1 MKKYLV
7 VAGCSYTA
15 NSGSWASPEYWDEN
29 FKQINLAISGTG
41 NHVISTRVI
50 EEVDNLLNS
59 GVKPRQL
66 DVIIQWTGLYR
77 LDTVVPKRDDVPR
90 SISSLPMPYKLKKR
104 KSDNIWVTDASR
116 IDDSI
121 WRDLYRI
128 TSDEQFFISTLEN
141 ILRTQWYLKS
151 KKIKYLMF
159 TGWDIFTYG
168 KKPNKESNQKEIVI
182 SGNQFSDKI
191 YNNINNDLVTD
202 SYTWSSSLW
211 DMIDWDNFWTF
222 ENDKVKYG
230 GMLQWIQNT
239 LPKNWYSGRPGK
251 KIRDFHPSSE
261 AHKKFANTV
270 LITAMETLNCRR
282 RYRPSPV
289 KGSR

>member
-1 MKKYLV
+1 MKKSLV

-15 NSGSWASPEYWDEN
+15 NSGSWAASDYWKDDYS
-29 FKQINLAISGTG
+29 KVINLAIAGTG

-50 EEVDNLLNS
+50 EEVDNLLNG
-59 GVKPRQL
+59 GVKPKQL

-77 LDTVVPKRDDVPR
+77 LDTIVPKKDKVPR
-90 SISSLPMPYKLKKR
+90 SISSLPMPYKLEKR

-116 IDDSI
+116 TSKSI

-151 KKIKYLMF
+151 KKIKYVMF

-168 KKPNKESNQKEIVI
+168 KKPNKESHQKEIVI

-191 YNNINNDLVTD
+191 YNNMNNDLVTD

-239 LPKNWYSGRPGK
+239 LPKNWYAGG
-251 KIRDFHPSSE
+251 IDNCGVRDFHPSSE
-261 AHKKFANTV
+261 AHKKFANTI
-270 LITAMETLNCRR
+270 LTAAMDIINSENNT
-282 RYRPSPV
+282 
-289 KGSR
+289 

>member
-1 MKKYLV
+1 MKKSLV

-15 NSGSWASPEYWDEN
+15 NSGSWAVSDYWKDDYS
-29 FKQINLAISGTG
+29 KVINLAIAGTG

-50 EEVDNLLNS
+50 EEVDNLLNG
-59 GVKPRQL
+59 GVKPKQL

-77 LDTVVPKRDDVPR
+77 LDTVVPKKDNVPR
-90 SISSLPMPYKLKKR
+90 SISSLPMPYKLEKK

-116 IDDSI
+116 TGKSI

-151 KKIKYLMF
+151 KKIKYVMF
-159 TGWDIFTYG
+159 TAWDIFTYG
-168 KKPNKESNQKEIVI
+168 KKPNKESHQKEIVI

-239 LPKNWYSGRPGK
+239 LPKNWYVEGNDNRGV
-251 KIRDFHPSSE
+251 RDFHPSSE
-261 AHKKFANTV
+261 AHKKFANTI
-270 LITAMETLNCRR
+270 LTAAMDIINSENNT
-282 RYRPSPV
+282 
-289 KGSR
+289 